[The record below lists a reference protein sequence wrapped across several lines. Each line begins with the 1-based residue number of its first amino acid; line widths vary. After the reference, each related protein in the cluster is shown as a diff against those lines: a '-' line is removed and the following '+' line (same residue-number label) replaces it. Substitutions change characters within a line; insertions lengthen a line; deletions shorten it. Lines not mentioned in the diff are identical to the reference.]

1 MKRVMGIL
9 LAICMLLGMTACSG
23 NARNQEPGAEGQQG
37 AESQETAKNQETQE
51 SQETESG
58 QEAQESQGAA
68 GNQEK
73 YRIGIC
79 LPPTDNS
86 WTAKLLELLEK
97 ECENETDA
105 FEYTIKSSLD
115 TADQVNIMETFRQ
128 GDFDLI
134 IVLPGDSTLM
144 EPICEQVYDEGI
156 ATIILD
162 RPMESDKYTAYV
174 GGDNYATGAAAAEY
188 LGEMLNGT
196 GEVAVL
202 RNWVG
207 TPGDLLRF
215 GGFVD
220 TLEEKYP
227 DIHVVREVEGENS
240 PEAGYTAT
248 SNILTAVDHLDAI
261 YAQVDESGLG
271 AVQAIEN
278 AGRTDV
284 QYVVG
289 VGGAK
294 ECFDLMKE
302 EGSIY
307 TAVTTYLPTLG
318 AEAVKQARKILRGE
332 SFERDYI
339 DPCITV
345 TLENVDEYYDK
356 GF

>member
-1 MKRVMGIL
+1 MKRVIGVL
-9 LAICMLLGMTACSG
+9 LSICMVVSMAACS
-23 NARNQEPGAEGQQG
+23 AP
-37 AESQETAKNQETQE
+37 AESKEPQE
-51 SQETESG
+51 SPAAEEQKESADPQTEEQKEDSKPS
-58 QEAQESQGAA
+58 AESK
-68 GNQEK
+68 EK
-73 YRIGIC
+73 YKIGIC

-97 ECENETDA
+97 ECENETDE

-188 LGEMLNGT
+188 LGEVLNGS

-248 SNILTAVDHLDAI
+248 SNILTAVDDLDAI

-278 AGRTDV
+278 AGRTDI

-345 TLENVDEYYDK
+345 TLDNVDEYYDK